1 MLLHSMFVTPEK
13 LPSEYELEYVHN
25 QLERACDGTWVY
37 TLADPQPEET
47 DYNPDIN
54 HVAAE

>member
-1 MLLHSMFVTPEK
+1 MFVTPEK
-13 LPSEYELEYVHN
+13 LPSEYEVEYVHN

-37 TLADPQPEET
+37 TLADPPPVIPEET
-47 DYNPDIN
+47 DYNPDIS